1 MAALS
6 ATAHATVTNIAWYRL
21 GENDPGAASGLA
33 VTNTTIDAVGTKHLK
48 QFGSPLCS
56 NAPAVPQ
63 PTPVCAGW
71 NHKQESQVL

>member
-6 ATAHATVTNIAWYRL
+6 ATAHATVTNVAWYRL

-33 VTNTTIDAVGTKHLK
+33 VTNTTIDAGGTKHLK
-48 QFGSPLCS
+48 QFGGPLGS

-63 PTPVCAGW
+63 PTTVCAGY
-71 NHKQESQVL
+71 NHKPESNIL